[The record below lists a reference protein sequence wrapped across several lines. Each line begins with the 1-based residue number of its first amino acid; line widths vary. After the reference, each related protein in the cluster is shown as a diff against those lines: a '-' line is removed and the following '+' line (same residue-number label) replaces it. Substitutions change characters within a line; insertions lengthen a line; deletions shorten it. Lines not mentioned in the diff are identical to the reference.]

1 MRRKDREMSEEYGL
15 SVIDRAEYGTLSI
28 IDYTEPELP
37 YAIPLSIARIEHK
50 LYFHS
55 AKSGH
60 KTELL
65 KDGARARVVFVDKVR
80 VPDFFDQQELVQ
92 IAEAGEIGK
101 QLSKIFTT
109 EFSSA
114 IVTGIVRQISAT
126 KEFPEYESAMRA
138 ICEKYVPDKMILF
151 EAALEMSLERM
162 AVYAIEIDSIKAKR
176 KKFDAQNEEM
186 KWQRME

>member
-1 MRRKDREMSEEYGL
+1 M
-15 SVIDRAEYGTLSI
+15 
-28 IDYTEPELP
+28 P

-126 KEFPEYESAMRA
+126 
-138 ICEKYVPDKMILF
+138 
-151 EAALEMSLERM
+151 
-162 AVYAIEIDSIKAKR
+162 
-176 KKFDAQNEEM
+176 
-186 KWQRME
+186 